1 MLVVP
6 QFYTQRLIL
15 KAISIQDSEAYTRH
29 FVDYEVIRHL
39 SAAVPW
45 PYPEAGVLEYLEK
58 DVLPNQGNGRWDWG
72 IFLKSN
78 PDELIGSIGLWH
90 PGVPENRGFWLGQ
103 KFWGQGLMTE
113 AVEPVSRYAFF
124 DLGFRNLMFANALG
138 NLASRKV
145 KEKSGARVL
154 EIIPGAFVDKKYTK
168 KEVWELSKAEFLKHH
183 GEDGICR
190 RYAESDSTV
199 RHVWN
204 ISRIWKLAESLKT
217 IEIPI
222 EEIVGLDS
230 VTWFSPDGDKPTIR
244 NIAAHAK
251 RIMEADTSYP
261 PILTEDNRVFDGM
274 HRIARHLMQGQDKIK
289 VKKFEKNPEP
299 DMIEYLRALS

>member
-1 MLVVP
+1 MEHCES
-6 QFYTQRLIL
+6 Y
-15 KAISIQDSEAYTRH
+15 ARH

-39 SAAVPW
+39 SSAVPW
-45 PYPEAGVLEYLEK
+45 PYPEDGVREYVKK
-58 DVLPNQGNGRWDWG
+58 DIIPNQGNGRWDWG
-72 IFLKSN
+72 LFLKSN

-113 AVEPVSRYAFF
+113 AVEPVTRYAFF

-138 NLASRKV
+138 NQASRRV
-145 KEKSGARVL
+145 KEKSGAKLV
-154 EIIPGAFVDKKYTK
+154 EVIPGAFVDRKYKK

-190 RYAESDSTV
+190 RYAESDRYT

-204 ISRIWKLAESLKT
+204 INRIWKLAESLDA
-217 IEIPI
+217 IEIPV
-222 EEIVGLDS
+222 EDIVGLDS

-244 NIAAHAK
+244 KIAEHAR
-251 RIMEADTSYP
+251 RIMEADILYP
-261 PILTEDNRVFDGM
+261 PILTQDNRVFDGM
-274 HRIARHLMQGQDKIK
+274 HRIARHLMQGSKTIL
-289 VKKFEKNPEP
+289 VKKFTQNPEP
-299 DMIEYLRALS
+299 DMVEQLRP